1 MTRPLIFL
9 TVGLLAV
16 IALAVSLGAVSLD
29 DPAART
35 ILLRLRLPRVLLA
48 AAIGATLAVAGV
60 TFQTLLRNPL
70 ADPFILGVSGGA
82 AAGAAIATALRLAR
96 IPGVVPLVA
105 FIGACGATAAVFL
118 LARRRDHTDPTR
130 LLLSGLVLNAFF
142 SAVIL
147 IAFSLSPQADLTA
160 ALRWMM
166 GNISAATWT
175 DFIIVTIPLLIAMIV
190 LAFVGACGATA
201 AVFLLARR
209 RDHTDPTRLLLSG
222 LVLNAFFSA
231 VILIAFSLSRQAD
244 LTAALRWMMG
254 NISAA
259 TWTDVIVVTI
269 PLLIAMIVLAF
280 VANDLRL
287 LAFGEEDAKARGVDI
302 ERVKLIGFGTAS
314 IITGAAV
321 AVSGIIGFVGLLVP
335 HLIRLIWRRDFRYL
349 LPLCALG
356 GAILVVGADLLSRT
370 LITSAELPIGAF
382 TAILGVPFFLSLL
395 RRER

>member
-1 MTRPLIFL
+1 MNAAKSSSFILHPSSLLLLIA
-9 TVGLLAV
+9 LLV
-16 IALAVSLGAVSLD
+16 MIVLAVSLGAVSLD

-82 AAGAAIATALRLAR
+82 AAGAAIATALRWAR
-96 IPGVVPLVA
+96 VPGLVPFVA
-105 FIGACGATAAVFL
+105 FL
-118 LARRRDHTDPTR
+118 
-130 LLLSGLVLNAFF
+130 
-142 SAVIL
+142 
-147 IAFSLSPQADLTA
+147 
-160 ALRWMM
+160 
-166 GNISAATWT
+166 
-175 DFIIVTIPLLIAMIV
+175 
-190 LAFVGACGATA
+190 GACGATA

-259 TWTDVIVVTI
+259 TWTDLIVVTI
-269 PLLIAMIVLAF
+269 PLLIAMLVLAF

-287 LAFGEEDAKARGVDI
+287 LAFGEEDAKARGVDV

-356 GAILVVGADLLSRT
+356 GAILVIGADLLSRT
-370 LITSAELPIGAF
+370 LVTSAELPIGAF

>member
-1 MTRPLIFL
+1 MTRPLLLLVI
-9 TVGLLAV
+9 VLLAIV
-16 IALAVSLGAVSLD
+16 ALAVSLGAVSLD

-82 AAGAAIATALRLAR
+82 AAGAAVATALRLAR
-96 IPGVVPLVA
+96 FPGVVPFVA
-105 FIGACGATAAVFL
+105 FLGACGATAAVFL

-142 SAVIL
+142 SAI
-147 IAFSLSPQADLTA
+147 
-160 ALRWMM
+160 
-166 GNISAATWT
+166 
-175 DFIIVTIPLLIAMIV
+175 
-190 LAFVGACGATA
+190 
-201 AVFLLARR
+201 
-209 RDHTDPTRLLLSG
+209 
-222 LVLNAFFSA
+222 
-231 VILIAFSLSRQAD
+231 ILIAFSLSRQAD

-259 TWTDVIVVTI
+259 TWPDVVIVTI
-269 PLLIAMIVLAF
+269 PLLIAMVVLAF

-287 LAFGEEDAKARGVDI
+287 LAFGEEDAKARGVDV
-302 ERVKLIGFGTAS
+302 ERVKMIGFGTAS

-356 GAILVVGADLLSRT
+356 GAILVIGADLLSRT
-370 LITSAELPIGAF
+370 LVTSAELPIGAF